1 MAGSQNVMKEEKKL
15 SLKLEKYV
23 VLPGKMSGYHTEGF
37 LGEGSYGKV
46 VKCTKLDTKEIVAV
60 KIVRKQ
66 YFKEG
71 KKEARMLKK
80 ILQLDPERNNL
91 LRFIESFTYKGH
103 FCLAFEMLDVSIF
116 DFMKSRD
123 FAPLHVS
130 EIRVVAQQLLVALNA
145 LKNAGLV
152 HADMKPDNIMLVNHK
167 SQPFKVKLIDFGLAI
182 KVSKL
187 WLVGTIQA
195 IGYRAPEVILGLPK
209 DESVDMWSL
218 GCSLAYMYLGYNL
231 YPTHCEY
238 EVIRAIVKIHGQP
251 QDDVLKEAMDVQHF
265 FTKLGES
272 SYHMFRLNTPAEYT
286 NATGIATQHKAGIY
300 NNLHCLDDLLKTRP
314 RPMVPKECEDALGF
328 MSLLK
333 QMLLMDPN
341 VRITPREGLCHHF
354 ITMKH
359 LTGGGNNPYVVSAWK
374 RVADAQLQ
382 EFATEHYVT
391 LSNVFRREI
400 VHSKKNG
407 QIEDAAGRV
416 ADKEQVRRTLIKEGF
431 CFTVSQE
438 DAIQPDTA
446 ADGSNDK
453 ASGEAHTNTFASKTF
468 EKISVSTL
476 KPPPAKMTNPLLD
489 KEWIGRTFIKLRP
502 RFVAHQESAETA
514 DKPGKSEYIPLEKTG
529 HNTCQQKGSE
539 SNTTGK
545 ALKDKER
552 KEKTIIKVKPYSA
565 VEDERKDRAYKV
577 DVLSGKAKVPGPSKK
592 SCTAEKEA
600 IFCQEGRPSD
610 LVEVKTR
617 KTLMRR
623 AWNSFSQLIACISCI
638 RGCE

>member
-1 MAGSQNVMKEEKKL
+1 MADSQNVMKEEKTL

-60 KIVRKQ
+60 KIVRKH
-66 YFKEG
+66 YFREG

-103 FCLAFEMLDVSIF
+103 FCLAFEMLDVSMF
-116 DFMKSRD
+116 DFMKARD

-145 LKNAGLV
+145 LKSAGLV

-195 IGYRAPEVILGLPK
+195 IGYRAPEVILGLPR

-272 SYHMFRLNTPAEYT
+272 SYRMFRLNTPAEYT
-286 NATGIATQHKAGIY
+286 NATGFATQHKAGIY

-314 RPMVPKECEDALGF
+314 RPTVPTECEDALGF

-382 EFATEHYVT
+382 EFATEHYAT
-391 LSNVFRREI
+391 LSNVFRREM

-453 ASGEAHTNTFASKTF
+453 PS
-468 EKISVSTL
+468 
-476 KPPPAKMTNPLLD
+476 D
-489 KEWIGRTFIKLRP
+489 KEWIGRTFIKLRS
-502 RFVAHQESAETA
+502 RFVHQESAETA

-529 HNTCQQKGSE
+529 CNTCQQKGSE

-545 ALKDKER
+545 ALKDKQR

-592 SCTAEKEA
+592 SCAAEKEA
-600 IFCQEGRPSD
+600 IFCKEGRPSD

-617 KTLMRR
+617 KTPMRR
-623 AWNSFSQLIACISCI
+623 AWNSFSRLIASISCI